1 MAGLIDIDLGSV
13 IKAGGQVLDNLF
25 TSDEERLNA
34 QLKDKALDL
43 QVVSGQLAV
52 NKAEAEHRS
61 IFVAGWRPFIGWVG
75 GCALAYKFIFYSL
88 ICWGWSVARAKG
100 WIGVNVPVPPDVDAS
115 QLYPI
120 ILGLLGLGGMR
131 SYEGVK
137 GVKTNSIGQ
146 KHQSTKKKS
155 GFHWPWSK

>member
-1 MAGLIDIDLGSV
+1 MAGLVDIDLGSV

-25 TSDEERLNA
+25 TSDEERA
-34 QLKDKALDL
+34 TAKLKDKALDL
-43 QVVSGQLAV
+43 QVVSGQLAI
-52 NKAEAEHRS
+52 NRAEAEHKS

-88 ICWGWSVARAKG
+88 ICWFWAVARAKG
-100 WIGVNVPVPPDVDAS
+100 WIGANIPIPPDVDAS

-131 SYEGVK
+131 SYEGIK
-137 GVKTNSIGQ
+137 GVKTNSIR
-146 KHQSTKKKS
+146 KPEIKKKKS
-155 GFHWPWSK
+155 GWHWPW